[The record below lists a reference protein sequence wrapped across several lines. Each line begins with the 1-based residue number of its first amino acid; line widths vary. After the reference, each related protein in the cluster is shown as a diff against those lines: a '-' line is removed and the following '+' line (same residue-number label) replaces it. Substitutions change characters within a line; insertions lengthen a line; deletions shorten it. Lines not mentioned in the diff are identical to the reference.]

1 MENTRIKLNKVYIDG
16 YNNLSDCTVHINDF
30 NVIVGPNNSGKSN
43 LLEIFAFVQGLVQGS
58 DDLHKKIFVRGFAPR
73 GDASV
78 CQEQAT
84 SNTLKPIVIQFFMEV
99 TEGKKPTL
107 HVEYSLTVHCRSV
120 WLNKK
125 KISDEEL
132 GFVSEQIKY
141 KNKNNTGK
149 PIILIKRE
157 KREMQIRKEN
167 AAFAF
172 RNIESFS
179 SCLRVTRAIYP
190 DFQGLDRNFSL
201 IYSSILRILDSKPI
215 NLSAHELS
223 RDLESGKKPT
233 GYKLVSFDL
242 ITAIADLHNNNPNV
256 YEEFKNTLCQILD
269 LEDVKFETFKL
280 PDDIKKDLK
289 DVKDIPEIFNLFALK
304 LPNCLYSRLE
314 NYSDGTFRVVALLVS
329 VLLQEKDSAI
339 SLIEEPENCLHP
351 KALKTI
357 ISYLKQRSKD
367 KQIII
372 TTHSSYLLNN
382 VSPEDVIVARV
393 KESGNT
399 TFERIKNIKEL
410 HRRLSRGFISFGDL
424 LYDEFR
430 DE

>member
-1 MENTRIKLNKVYIDG
+1 MENARIKLNKVYVDG
-16 YNNLSDCTVHINDF
+16 YKNLSECTVHINDF

-43 LLEIFAFVQGLVQGS
+43 FLEIFAFVQGLLEGS
-58 DDLHKKIFVRGFAPR
+58 DDFHKKIFERGFAPR

-78 CQEQAT
+78 CQEQAK
-84 SNTLKPIVIQFFMEV
+84 SNTLKPIVIRFFMEV
-99 TEGKKPTL
+99 TEGEKPTL
-107 HVEYSLTVHCRSV
+107 HVEYSLTVNCSSIWV
-120 WLNKK
+120 NKK
-125 KISDEEL
+125 EMSLEDL
-132 GFVSEQIKY
+132 GFVTEQIKY
-141 KNKNNTGK
+141 KNKKNTGK
-149 PIILIKRE
+149 SIVLINRNM
-157 KREMQIRKEN
+157 REMQIRKEN
-167 AAFAF
+167 AASASHS
-172 RNIESFS
+172 IELFS
-179 SCLRVTRAIYP
+179 SCMRVTRAIYP
-190 DFQGLDRNFSL
+190 DFQGLDHNFSL
-201 IYSSILRILDSKPI
+201 IYSSILSILDSKPI

-223 RDLESGKKPT
+223 LDLESGKKPK

-242 ITAIADLHNNNPNV
+242 ITAIADLFNNNPEA

-269 LEDVKFETFKL
+269 LEDVKFQVFKV
-280 PDDIKKDLK
+280 PDEIKKDLK
-289 DVKDIPEIFNLFALK
+289 DAPDIFNFFALK
-304 LPNCLYSRLE
+304 LPNGLYSRLD

-329 VLLQEKDSAI
+329 VLTQQKDSAI

-382 VSPEDVIVARV
+382 VSPEDVIVARF

-410 HRRLSRGFISFGDL
+410 RKRLSRGFISFGDL